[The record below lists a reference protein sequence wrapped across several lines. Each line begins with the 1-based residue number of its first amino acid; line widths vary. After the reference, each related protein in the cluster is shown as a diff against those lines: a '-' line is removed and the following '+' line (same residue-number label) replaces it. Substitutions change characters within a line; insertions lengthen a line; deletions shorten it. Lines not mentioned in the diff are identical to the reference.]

1 MPIFDGPWFSCGWN
15 CCCCPP
21 ICWNGIGP
29 PQFCCRWNW
38 AWPPKPCWAWG
49 LGAGAPWRN
58 EMGGPPCLMLNGYFL
73 KLKFNYTDHGIR
85 ILAYSF
91 FGNLP
96 ENFGQSNSLP
106 IYGHS
111 YWKNKI
117 KNIKTMYLLVKYPYS
132 SIIAIN
138 PLDENT
144 YFSPTISIHRY
155 RFTARLGEAPQEEV
169 R

>member
-1 MPIFDGPWFSCGWN
+1 
-15 CCCCPP
+15 
-21 ICWNGIGP
+21 
-29 PQFCCRWNW
+29 
-38 AWPPKPCWAWG
+38 

-73 KLKFNYTDHGIR
+73 KLKFNYTDHRIR
-85 ILAYSF
+85 ILADSF

-106 IYGHS
+106 NYGHS
-111 YWKNKI
+111 YSGNKI
-117 KNIKTMYLLVKYPYS
+117 KIITTMYLLVNIPIS

-138 PLDENT
+138 PFHENT

-155 RFTARLGEAPQEEV
+155 RFTARLGETPQEEV